1 MYTNVAYLHNSLT
14 DMVDESRSLIVTSC
28 GYYRVHS
35 RPTVSTE
42 RPQGRRDYQLLY
54 IAKGK
59 GYFYFDGPDGKETVI
74 TEGNMILFRPG
85 EIQYYYYH
93 APDKTEVYWVHFTG
107 RMVEGILDNYEM
119 PRAEAGCC
127 TRGAGIPTQ
136 DLRRMPQ
143 IFYTGTSPD
152 YAWLYRQMIQELQ
165 LCRPNYEELLTLNLR
180 HIFIQINRYIKE
192 GRKKGSDAQ
201 NEIERATHYFNE
213 HYNEQINIDDYAA
226 SRHMSTCWFI
236 RSFRQ
241 IVKVTPMQYI
251 LSLRM
256 ANAQSLLESTEY
268 NISEIAE
275 AVGYDNP
282 LYFSRLFHKHIGVSP
297 SEYRKQRT

>member
-14 DMVDESRSLIVTSC
+14 DIVDESKSLVVTSC

-42 RPQGRRDYQLLY
+42 RPHGRRDYQLLY
-54 IAKGK
+54 IAKGR
-59 GYFYFDGPDGKETVI
+59 GYFWFNGRERVI

-85 EIQYYYYH
+85 EAQQYYYH

-107 RMVEGILDNYEM
+107 RHVESILEVYEL
-119 PRAEAGCC
+119 PE
-127 TRGAGIPTQ
+127 TENV
-136 DLRRMPQ
+136 
-143 IFYTGTSPD
+143 FYTGTSPD

-256 ANAQSLLESTEY
+256 ANAQSLLENTEY

-275 AVGYDNP
+275 TVGYDNS

-297 SEYRKQRT
+297 SEYRKKRSAGNSANC

>member
-1 MYTNVAYLHNSLT
+1 MFTNVAYLHNSLS
-14 DMVDESRSLIVTSC
+14 DIADESRSLIVTSC
-28 GYYRVHS
+28 GYYRIHS

-42 RPQGRRDYQLLY
+42 RPHGRRDYQLLY

-59 GYFYFDGPDGKETVI
+59 GYFYFDGPDGMETVI

-85 EIQYYYYH
+85 EQQFYYYH
-93 APDKTEVYWVHFTG
+93 ASDKTEVYWVHFTG
-107 RMVEGILDNYEM
+107 RMVEGILENYALSKDN
-119 PRAEAGCC
+119 
-127 TRGAGIPTQ
+127 T
-136 DLRRMPQ
+136 

-192 GRKKGSDAQ
+192 GRQKSSDVQ
-201 NEIERATHYFNE
+201 NEIERAAHYFNE
-213 HYNEQINIDDYAA
+213 HYSEPINIDDYAA

-241 IVKVTPMQYI
+241 IIKVTPMQYI

-297 SEYRKQRT
+297 SEYRRQRYADGNH